1 MQAHARAVLFDGSG
15 LPFRHVE
22 IPLPPLGDREILVR
36 VLYCTICGSDV
47 HTVAGRRSEPTPCI
61 LGHEI
66 IGRIEQFGV
75 AASRRDLRGDPLR
88 EGDRITWTSA
98 ATCGTCFFCTHDL
111 PQKCE
116 RIFKYGHQSIEGV
129 HPLGGGLAEYC
140 FLLPG
145 TGIVRLPDDMPDA
158 VACPANCAT
167 ATIAAALRTAGG
179 CQGKSVLIQGA
190 GMLGLTACAMAK
202 VAGASAVICTDV
214 NDERLSMA
222 SRFGATHALRATAD
236 ALREGVATITNGY
249 GVDLALELSGAPSA
263 MELGLELLR
272 IGGRAVWVGAVYP
285 VAPIQIKPEF
295 VVKRWLTLH
304 GVHNY
309 TSADLLA
316 ALDFLTVHHRRFPF
330 AEMVSEPVPLNEID
344 EAFRQA
350 RSSGAVRVAVRPGG

>member
-75 AASRRDLRGDPLR
+75 AASRSDLRGDPLR

-116 RIFKYGHQSIEGV
+116 RIFKYGHQSIESG

-140 FLLPG
+140 VLLPG

-158 VACPANCAT
+158 AACPANCAT

-190 GMLGLTACAMAK
+190 GMLGLTACAMAS
-202 VAGASAVICTDV
+202 VGGASNVICTDV
-214 NDERLSMA
+214 NEERLALA
-222 SRFGATHALRATAD
+222 SQFGAAHLIRATPD
-236 ALREGVATITNGY
+236 VLRETVATITHGY

-272 IGGRAVWVGAVYP
+272 IGGTAVWVGAVYP

-309 TSADLLA
+309 TPADLLS
-316 ALDFLTVHHRRFPF
+316 ALDFLAAHHRRFPF
-330 AEMVSEPVPLNEID
+330 AQMVTAPGPLGEID
-344 EAFRQA
+344 QAFRQA
-350 RSSGAVRVAVRPGG
+350 QSSGAVRVAVRPGG